1 MKKEFLN
8 KEKKWINHISVYH
21 KKKLLK
27 FVIYQFSVN
36 IWFFDYYEDEKKF
49 LEFENQNFWIRDKL
63 NDYYFKICFSW
74 DWIKYFLKYLFLFKH
89 NKNRATD
96 EKFYDFKY
104 LFEVF
109 NQEKFDNF
117 IEKEKD
123 TIESFVIN
131 NENMKKRWEDFLLKY
146 DEFKKAKK
154 D

>member
-1 MKKEFLN
+1 MLSRIVSRFL
-8 KEKKWINHISVYH
+8 
-21 KKKLLK
+21 
-27 FVIYQFSVN
+27 FSVSLYHLN
-36 IWFFDYYEDEKKF
+36 
-49 LEFENQNFWIRDKL
+49 LE
-63 NDYYFKICFSW
+63 
-74 DWIKYFLKYLFLFKH
+74 KYFLKYLFLFKH